1 MPATSL
7 KIHARIEKA
16 ALEAREQRAATG
28 YVAAE
33 LEPGDVT
40 HYEVSVVPY
49 GTRNVRV
56 GFGAGFE
63 RGGFAVL
70 PTDYFLHWSYVQS
83 KLGLDNEHSAR
94 VLADFLNALFG
105 HTEGA

>member
-1 MPATSL
+1 MLGTTW
-7 KIHARIEKA
+7 KVYEKIEKA

-28 YVAAE
+28 YVATE
-33 LEPGDVT
+33 LEPGDAT

-56 GFGAGFE
+56 GFGAGYE
-63 RGGFAVL
+63 LGGFAVL
-70 PTDYFLHWSYVQS
+70 PTDHFLHWSYVQS